1 MKIKIRGFGLL
12 NRLRETQAIARSS
25 NELLPWQDM
34 IKEFK
39 NEGTY
44 KYLKSCSPKTRV
56 QLIRISTDLVDYFID
71 TANVTDK
78 TEMGG
83 FLMGITK
90 NAPYTSIVGQVRNY
104 ILLQYFDFVMCRNVA
119 ENIEHTYIPDRS
131 CRDEVHES
139 VIEDEKYGSGGDYT
153 FIHTHPDGSSVSPWD
168 LVGYI
173 SDVEKSIALRSPVNV
188 EMIIGDNEYV
198 GTYSFYPHLIS
209 YVGDKRILT
218 DGSYPFKVLYPDDI
232 EAYVYILKENGI
244 DAKRARRYMDALN
257 VTGVETAQL
266 REIRPEVKL

>member
-78 TEMGG
+78 AEMGG

-104 ILLQYFDFVMCRNVA
+104 MLLQYFDFVMCRNVA
-119 ENIEHTYIPDRS
+119 ESIEDTYEADQS
-131 CRDEVHES
+131 CYEEVQES
-139 VIEDEKYGSGGDYT
+139 VIIDEKYGPGSDYT
-153 FIHTHPDGSSVSPWD
+153 FIHTHPCGSIVSAED
-168 LVGYI
+168 IVGYMAHA
-173 SDVEKSIALRSPVNV
+173 EESIILHIPVNV
-188 EMIIGDNEYV
+188 EMVIGDNVYV
-198 GTYSFYPHLIS
+198 GTYSFYPHLVS

-218 DGSYPFKVLYPDDI
+218 AGSYPFKALYPREI
-232 EAYVYILKENGI
+232 ERYVDILKKEGV
-244 DAKRARRYMDALN
+244 DAKKARKYMNILE
-257 VTGVETAQL
+257 VTYVETAQL